1 MKPKMTVAVRR
12 GLKAIAALAGA
23 DVDADRC
30 MPCPQFTGRRLRDID
45 SALRWVSALD
55 ELPRSRTC
63 PSQRGAADREDG
75 ARERAPR
82 AIADMSL

>member
-1 MKPKMTVAVRR
+1 MKPRMTVAVRR

-55 ELPRSRTC
+55 ESPRSRTC
-63 PSQRGAADREDG
+63 RSQPDAAARKDG
-75 ARERAPR
+75 AREGAQGQ
-82 AIADMSL
+82 IGDVSL